1 MPEDVSEK
9 VSESDNVTNG
19 NSEVEDAAHEV
30 KKSKVVEKLKRK
42 KSVKARKSEAH
53 KPNETASV
61 ESPKTQSSA
70 PRPQPAS
77 PIALTRSPAAANGVA
92 KQSDE
97 SVKKSD
103 DALREGLATAL
114 FDYDP
119 QENDELAFSEGA
131 VLEVLEVQ
139 DDGWVTARDANGA
152 TGLVPGN
159 YLKMLRTVITKCD
172 GEDTEVMLLY
182 FASPVATTA
191 QTPVGSAGRGSGG
204 GRRARRAQAAA
215 ARGTIPHPGAGREGP
230 GRP

>member
-42 KSVKARKSEAH
+42 KSVKARKSE
-53 KPNETASV
+53 
-61 ESPKTQSSA
+61 SPKTPSSA

-77 PIALTRSPAAANGVA
+77 PIALPRSPAAANGVA

-103 DALREGLATAL
+103 DALREGMATAL

-172 GEDTEVMLLY
+172 GEDTEVMLSY

-191 QTPVGSAGRGSGG
+191 QTPVGSAGRGSGR
-204 GRRARRAQAAA
+204 GRRARRAQATA